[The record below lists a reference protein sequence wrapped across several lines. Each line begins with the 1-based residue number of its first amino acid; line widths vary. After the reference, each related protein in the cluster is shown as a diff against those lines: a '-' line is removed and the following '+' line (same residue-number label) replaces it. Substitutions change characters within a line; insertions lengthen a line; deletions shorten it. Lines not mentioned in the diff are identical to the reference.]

1 MTSRILPVLLIL
13 IAVGLLLGYVR
24 PTYAGP
30 VSVLSQRIASYDAA
44 LAAADAYDARE
55 AELARQ
61 RDQLP
66 QDELSRLESFL
77 PDGVDNV
84 RIILDLNALAS
95 RTGISLADF
104 TVGESSAAPAP
115 VDGAA
120 PADTPAP
127 LGGFQNGSL
136 VDSVDLSVTATGT
149 YHAFRSFLDGIESS
163 LRPMDVVRLDVKG
176 SATGVYT
183 YSVTLRIYWLR

>member
-30 VSVLSQRIASYDAA
+30 VTVLGQRIASYDAA

-66 QDELSRLESFL
+66 QNELARLESFL

-84 RIILDLNALAS
+84 RIILDLTALAS
-95 RTGISLADF
+95 RTGVSLSDF
-104 TVGESSAAPAP
+104 TVAESAPT
-115 VDGAA
+115 A
-120 PADTPAP
+120 PADAMPADAPSP
-127 LGGFQNGSL
+127 LGGFHNGSL

-176 SATGVYT
+176 SATGVYV